1 MTYRPSDN
9 RFSSLKRSRGFV
21 NVIFRKQIRKEDYM
35 DSRRSHKII
44 MNIGIMSITLA
55 ILVMGIY
62 ANADAQT
69 AKKRLTQGTC
79 PAASG
84 MYPWLA
90 AHGTVINQKVTDLS
104 VTSTESPGGVREN
117 QKRINAGE
125 MDFGWGCTCSVW
137 HNIEGTLMWKDNK
150 VENLRMLAIVI
161 EVPVTW
167 FVRADSNVT
176 SLYELQGKGFG
187 VGTPG
192 SVTAIKNRA
201 LLESLGITPKS
212 FEAPLGA
219 QAQAVRDNRIVGLS
233 KTGVGD
239 SLILDIA
246 ATIPIRV
253 LNLSDEDFA
262 KARAK
267 YPVEFS
273 LRGNIPAGS
282 YPGQDKDIFTYS
294 DSYGWTTS
302 NRLPEEAGYRIVK
315 TWYEAR
321 FELGKM
327 YASAN
332 NPITGQLDFPKLTI
346 KALKDTKI
354 KLHAGA
360 VKFYKEIGLNIP
372 NHLIPPEVK

>member
-1 MTYRPSDN
+1 MELSAFDN
-9 RFSSLKRSRGFV
+9 RFSSLKGLRGFI
-21 NVIFRKQIRKEDYM
+21 NVILRKQIRKEDYM
-35 DSRRSHKII
+35 DSKSSQKMMIKVC
-44 MNIGIMSITLA
+44 GIAITLVM
-55 ILVMGIY
+55 LVIGIY

-69 AKKRLTQGTC
+69 AKKRLTMGTC

-84 MYPWLA
+84 MYPWLV
-90 AHGTVINQKVTDLS
+90 AHGTIINQKVADLS
-104 VTSTESPGGVREN
+104 VTSTESPGGVVEN
-117 QKRINAGE
+117 QKRIHAGE

-150 VENLRMLAIVI
+150 REDLRMLAIVI

-167 FVRADSNVT
+167 FVRADSGIT
-176 SLYELQGKGFG
+176 SLYGLEGKGFG

-192 SVTAIKNRA
+192 SVTASKNRA
-201 LLESLGITPKS
+201 LLDSLGIKPKS

-219 QAQAVRDNRIVGLS
+219 QAQAVRDNRIVGFS
-233 KTGVGD
+233 KTGAPD

-267 YPVEFS
+267 YPIEFS
-273 LRGNIPAGS
+273 LRGIIPAGS

-294 DSYGWTTS
+294 DSYGWTAS
-302 NRLPEEAGYRIVK
+302 NRLPEELGYKIVK
-315 TWYEAR
+315 TWYENR
-321 FELGKM
+321 FELGKL
-327 YASAN
+327 YSSAN
-332 NPITGQLDFPKLTI
+332 NPVTGELDFPKLTI
-346 KALKDTKI
+346 KALKDTRI

-360 VKFYKEIGLNIP
+360 VKFYKEIGLSIP

>member
-1 MTYRPSDN
+1 
-9 RFSSLKRSRGFV
+9 
-21 NVIFRKQIRKEDYM
+21 
-35 DSRRSHKII
+35 
-44 MNIGIMSITLA
+44 
-55 ILVMGIY
+55 
-62 ANADAQT
+62 
-69 AKKRLTQGTC
+69 
-79 PAASG
+79 
-84 MYPWLA
+84 
-90 AHGTVINQKVTDLS
+90 
-104 VTSTESPGGVREN
+104 VREN

-167 FVRADSNVT
+167 FVRADSGVT

-192 SVTAIKNRA
+192 SVTATKNRA
-201 LLESLGITPKS
+201 LLDSLGITPKS

-253 LNLSDEDFA
+253 LNLSAEDFA
-262 KARAK
+262 KAQAK
-267 YPVEFS
+267 YPIEFS
-273 LRGNIPAGS
+273 LRGVIPAGS
-282 YPGQDKDIFTYS
+282 YPGQDKEILTYS
-294 DSYGWTTS
+294 DSYGWTAS
-302 NRLPEEAGYRIVK
+302 NRLPEEVGYKIVK
-315 TWYEAR
+315 TWYETR
-321 FELGKM
+321 FQLGKM
-327 YASAN
+327 YSSAN
-332 NPITGQLDFPKLTI
+332 NSVTGQLDFPKLTI
-346 KALKDTKI
+346 KALKDTRI

-360 VKFYKEIGLNIP
+360 VKFYKEIGLSIP